1 MTLSFTATCRSIPA
15 QKEKIMRSQRTSKI
29 AAVFVTLTVL
39 VMLSILCG
47 AQSAQAQQQKLPNYD
62 LEKLKVDGDNRI
74 HFGIKVTIDS
84 SKHGQIKT
92 SAKEFRYYLSARD
105 LAGQSTSMTAA
116 EQATSGRGASA
127 ERAMRRASEPVIISG
142 PIDNKS
148 QFFQSAAANG
158 ELLPAVLIEFTRPNG
173 NGQTE
178 VFQTVRLT
186 NAMVSSVKMSGGQ
199 NLMEEVSF
207 TFQKIEYNHKDGLP
221 SANDNWNTGEALS
234 PP

>member
-1 MTLSFTATCRSIPA
+1 
-15 QKEKIMRSQRTSKI
+15 MRSQRTSKV

-39 VMLSILCG
+39 VTLSILCG
-47 AQSAQAQQQKLPNYD
+47 AQSAQAQQQKLPNYNLGKKD
-62 LEKLKVDGDNRI
+62 DGDNRI
-74 HFGIKVTIDS
+74 SFGIKVTIDS

-127 ERAMRRASEPVIISG
+127 ERAMRRASEPVIISR
-142 PIDNKS
+142 PIDNES

-173 NGQTE
+173 NGQPE

-221 SANDNWNTGEALS
+221 SENDNWNTGEAFVTH
-234 PP
+234 PKN